1 VEYKGS
7 GTAVEKLQNI
17 TMADYLNDKTTIRT
31 SGAVSFYREGKL
43 HRAAL
48 LSLSQC
54 GARFISC
61 SVVAQKIVEGRAGEY
76 YFQTAYGKSK
86 CRGITRNIFRS
97 DPVIVW
103 EIEFIELSGNEEDP
117 LRRALGDALKKKVPN
132 RPVGRHRPVG
142 LAVY

>member
-1 VEYKGS
+1 MEYKGS
-7 GTAVEKLQNI
+7 GTAVENLQDI
-17 TMADYLNDKTTIRT
+17 TTADCLNDKTTMRT

-48 LSLSQC
+48 LSLSEH

-61 SVVAQKIVEGRAGEY
+61 SVIAHKIVEGRAGEY

-103 EIEFIELSGNEEDP
+103 EIEFIELSENEEDP
-117 LRRALGDALKKKVPN
+117 LRKTLGDALKKEIPD
-132 RPVGRHRPVG
+132 RPVGRPIG